1 MILKRCGVLFRG
13 ETVRSIIRDLG
24 LQAAQPRAKVVTT
37 VPAEFLD
44 RRPDLLGQDV
54 DADERGKKFCCDI
67 TYIEKG
73 ATIFRSDRGSQH
85 TSQT

>member
-1 MILKRCGVLFRG
+1 
-13 ETVRSIIRDLG
+13 
-24 LQAAQPRAKVVTT
+24 VVTT